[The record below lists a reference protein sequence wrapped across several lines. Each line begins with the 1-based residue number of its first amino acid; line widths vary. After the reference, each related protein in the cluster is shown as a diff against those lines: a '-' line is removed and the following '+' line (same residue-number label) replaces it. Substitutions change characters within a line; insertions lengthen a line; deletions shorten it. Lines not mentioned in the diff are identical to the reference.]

1 MCIRQATRF
10 AGYAGASRNGECEMF
25 RRVLS
30 ALVLAAVTGLLSPF
44 ARADVLTLQP
54 DATGVDD
61 VFLYAGFPT
70 TNFQVGFPTYAPLL
84 GASYFPIGGD
94 HTTQSYIRFSD
105 FSSLP
110 VFNQNEVAS
119 VTLGLTT
126 RPILAGTGE
135 DPNSSNPVTISLYEV
150 SADWSENTLTWN
162 NKPGIGLSPLSTNT
176 ITAVAA
182 DNSIVSTWNIPVAL
196 FLSWLNS
203 PSTNYGVAITRD
215 AADWRGAGP
224 PPDDYGV
231 MFRSSDYA
239 TASARPF
246 LQIVTAPIP
255 EPTSFAVLVLG
266 ATLVQSRRRRA

>member
-1 MCIRQATRF
+1 
-10 AGYAGASRNGECEMF
+10 MF

-30 ALVLAAVTGLLSPF
+30 AFVLAAVTGLLSPSLH
-44 ARADVLTLQP
+44 ADVLTLQP

-61 VFLYAGFPT
+61 VFLYAGFPN
-70 TNFQVGFPTYAPLL
+70 TNFQIGNPTFAPLL
-84 GASYFPIGGD
+84 GASYFPVGGD

-105 FSSLP
+105 FTSLP
-110 VFNQNEVAS
+110 AFNQSEVTS

-126 RPILAGTGE
+126 RLFPSGMGE
-135 DPNSSNPVTISLYEV
+135 DPDSSNPVTVSLYEV
-150 SADWSENTLTWN
+150 SADWTENTLTWN
-162 NKPGIGLSPLSTNT
+162 NKPGVGLSPLSTNT

-215 AADWRGAGP
+215 ASDWRGAGP
-224 PPDDYGV
+224 PQDNYGV
-231 MFRSSDYA
+231 MFRSSDYS

-246 LQIVTAPIP
+246 LQIVTEVP

-266 ATLVQSRRRRA
+266 AALVQSRRRRA